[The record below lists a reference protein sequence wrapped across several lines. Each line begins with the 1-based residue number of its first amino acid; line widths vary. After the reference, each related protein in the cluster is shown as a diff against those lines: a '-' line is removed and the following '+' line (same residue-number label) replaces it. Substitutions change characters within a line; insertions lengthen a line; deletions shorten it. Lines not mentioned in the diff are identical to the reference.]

1 MWEMTVQRFFLYTKG
16 GKMDDI
22 VVYKWMVNK
31 LQLKG
36 NSLLVY
42 AIIYADTRRY
52 GKCSKTLG
60 ELACY
65 TNATK
70 QGIIKNIKEL
80 LDKGIVKKEEYYLE
94 KVKFCAYRAKE
105 F

>member
-1 MWEMTVQRFFLYTKG
+1 
-16 GKMDDI
+16 MDDI

-42 AIIYADTRRY
+42 AIIYADTRTY

-60 ELACY
+60 ELACC